1 MKKRILIKYPISNE
15 LKAQIEVKEKLAKE
29 YMEYKICDISFKQ
42 YKKVEN
48 NILKD
53 QPKDMKKSLAMKHDV
68 KLQTSNISHWF
79 AIDGYKDY
87 GNTIWYVDPAS
98 GGKGIS
104 WGSNVPKYS
113 NMGYSKLARIV
124 NGRGIVW

>member
-1 MKKRILIKYPISNE
+1 MKKRILIKQPISNE

-68 KLQTSNISHWF
+68 TLQTSNISHWF

-104 WGSNVPKYS
+104 
-113 NMGYSKLARIV
+113 
-124 NGRGIVW
+124 